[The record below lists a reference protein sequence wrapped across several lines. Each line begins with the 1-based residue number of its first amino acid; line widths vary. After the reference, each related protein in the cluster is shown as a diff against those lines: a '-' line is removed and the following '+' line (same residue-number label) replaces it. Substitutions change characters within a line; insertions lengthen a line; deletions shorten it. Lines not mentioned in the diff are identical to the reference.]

1 MSDSNNDPGCL
12 LWHNNGFEPSVKENK
27 KKNCANIFILKM
39 HNVVDKRFRA
49 KL

>member
-27 KKNCANIFILKM
+27 KKIVQIYSF
-39 HNVVDKRFRA
+39 
-49 KL
+49 

>member
-1 MSDSNNDPGCL
+1 MSDSNDPGCL

-27 KKNCANIFILKM
+27 KKCANIFILKM
-39 HNVVDKRFRA
+39 HYVVDKRFRA